1 MPVAI
6 SRRSKG
12 EEASYILATVDRAVG
27 VLEVFS
33 RAKPELTLNE
43 VALASGLHKS
53 TALRFLA
60 TLRSRGLVNKDE
72 DTNRYRLGWALIGL
86 AEIAKTRSGLVAEA
100 LPTMRRIREALNET
114 VFLSVRVGD
123 MRADLEQLEST
134 RDVRRVIAL
143 GEQKP
148 LYTGCGSKALL
159 AAMAD
164 DEIEDYIA
172 RTTFTAITSRTIT
185 DPRALREEIAKIRR
199 QGYAESRDER
209 NSGGAGASAPV
220 YDASERVVASLTVS
234 VPINRFTEEVRRK
247 AIDQVV
253 EGARAVS
260 AQLGSGRAGRI
271 AHAR

>member
-12 EEASYILATVDRAVG
+12 EDGGYILATVERAIG

-43 VALASGLHKS
+43 VALAAGLHKS

-60 TLRSRGLVNKDE
+60 TLRSRGLINKDE

-86 AEIAKTRSGLVAEA
+86 AEIAKIRSGLVAEA

-143 GEQKP
+143 GVQKP

-159 AAMAD
+159 AGMT
-164 DEIEDYIA
+164 DEDIADYIA
-172 RTTFTAITSRTIT
+172 RTKFTALTARTIT
-185 DPRALREEIAKIRR
+185 EPGALREEIEKIRR
-199 QGYAESRDER
+199 QGFAESFDER

-220 YDASERVVASLTVS
+220 YDSTEKVVASLTVS
-234 VPINRFTEEVRRK
+234 IPVNRFTEEVRRK
-247 AIDQVV
+247 SIDLVV
-253 EGARAVS
+253 EGARVVS
-260 AQLGSGRAGRI
+260 AQLGSGKAGRH
-271 AHAR
+271 AHAG